1 MENPHK
7 YLWNNMTP
15 REVLRYAH
23 DNDHLVE
30 IQTDTAVYED
40 CEVTSFAD
48 DAVQFATAAS
58 RTNYRTVVVYA
69 DLAQIRKAT
78 FAS

>member
-1 MENPHK
+1 MENPHR
-7 YLWNNMTP
+7 YLWPNMTP
-15 REVLRYAH
+15 YEVLRYAR

-30 IQTDTAVYED
+30 IQTDAAVYED
-40 CEVTSFAD
+40 CEVTSLAEG
-48 DAVQFATAAS
+48 AVQFATAAS
-58 RTNYRTVVVYA
+58 WTDYRTVVVYA